1 MPIFPGEKSVFFPLL
16 VQRSHPHIWIMVH
29 LSLPRLPHPSHPF
42 FPPFL
47 LMGMPNSFDE
57 AAKCYLQALRL
68 NPEAMHIWGYL
79 RVTFTSMERFD
90 LVQLAGQQDPS
101 LFDAEFGW

>member
-1 MPIFPGEKSVFFPLL
+1 MSNSTNCESWSIFPQHAFLTHTIPLFI
-16 VQRSHPHIWIMVH
+16 S
-29 LSLPRLPHPSHPF
+29 SLPRY
-42 FPPFL
+42 
-47 LMGMPNSFDE
+47 DE

-68 NPEAMHIWGYL
+68 NPDAGHIWGYL

-101 LFDAEFGW
+101 LFDAEFAR

>member
-1 MPIFPGEKSVFFPLL
+1 VRKVKQSISVPH
-16 VQRSHPHIWIMVH
+16 SHP
-29 LSLPRLPHPSHPF
+29 SLPPSICAF
-42 FPPFL
+42 
-47 LMGMPNSFDE
+47 NRYDE

-90 LVQLAGQQDPS
+90 LVQLAGQQDPA
-101 LFDAEFGW
+101 LFDAEFSR